1 MSSSEVT
8 REGLRGA
15 HPEREAVTGVYAGR
29 RGRRP
34 GEQPRVDSG
43 AGSSYYGL
51 PVLNQITW
59 ETTDIGGY
67 LYLGGLAGASS
78 VLAAGAELTGRP
90 VLARGTRVTAL
101 GAIGLSLVALVH
113 DLGRPARF
121 LHMLRVL
128 KPSSPMN
135 VGSWLL
141 TAYGLVAGVAAAT
154 DTAGVLPRTRRAA
167 TLAGALL
174 GPAVASYTAVLI
186 SDTAVPAWHDG
197 YREMPFL
204 FVGSGAVAAAGLGML
219 AAPTHEAG
227 PARRT
232 ALVGA
237 VLEVGAGRLMQR
249 RLGMVA
255 EPYEQGRSGTLVRAG
270 EIGTAASALAAQAV
284 GRMRGRRGRAASAVC
299 GAALMASSALTRFGV
314 FLAGKASAADPRYTV
329 EPQRRRLTERGAD
342 RRTESRADRRD
353 GTGRDG
359 A

>member
-1 MSSSEVT
+1 MSTSDVT
-8 REGLRGA
+8 RDGLRGA
-15 HPEREAVTGVYAGR
+15 HPEREATTGVATGR
-29 RGRRP
+29 RGRRR
-34 GEQPRVDSG
+34 GEQPRVEAG

-51 PVLNQITW
+51 PVLNQVTW

-78 VLAAGAELTGRP
+78 VLAAGAELTDRP
-90 VLARGTRVTAL
+90 VLARATRASAL
-101 GAIGLSLVALVH
+101 GAVGLSLVALIH
-113 DLGRPARF
+113 DLGRPERF
-121 LHMLRVL
+121 LHMLRVA

-141 TAYGLVAGVAAAT
+141 TVYGPVAGVAAAA
-154 DTAGVLPRTRRAA
+154 DIAGVLPRTRRAA
-167 TLAGALL
+167 TLAAAAL

-197 YREMPFL
+197 YREMPYL
-204 FVGSGAVAAAGLGML
+204 FVGSGATAAAGLGMI
-219 AAPTHEAG
+219 AAPPYEAG

-255 EPYEQGRSGTLVRAG
+255 EPYEHGRSGALVRAG
-270 EIGTAASALAAQAV
+270 EIGTTVSALAAQV
-284 GRMRGRRGRAASAVC
+284 VDRVPGGRGRAAAVAC
-299 GAALMASSALTRFGV
+299 GAALMVSSALTRFGI

-329 EPQRRRLTERGAD
+329 EPQRRRLTERRVERGDGSGA
-342 RRTESRADRRD
+342 E
-353 GTGRDG
+353 G
-359 A
+359 AGG